1 MSTNN
6 TSDSKTKIFVDLS
19 KSLLPSNLSSNILNG
34 SGGKFHF
41 NGAYTNQS
49 LFSSKGFTFN
59 AQNHASNN
67 NVSSLTASNNDNGYF
82 GAIKR
87 ISTSPRSTSSFK
99 SNSSYST
106 TSSYHTT
113 VSGSLTTNTA
123 GSSSNS
129 WASTRSVSSLTSGF
143 TYYTNNR

>member
-6 TSDSKTKIFVDLS
+6 SSDSKTKIFVDLS
-19 KSLLPSNLSSNILNG
+19 KSLLPSNLSSNILNA
-34 SGGKFHF
+34 SSSKFHF

-59 AQNHASNN
+59 AQTHVCN
-67 NVSSLTASNNDNGYF
+67 NVSSLTASNDNGYF

-113 VSGSLTTNTA
+113 VSGSLSTNTA

>member
-1 MSTNN
+1 MLTNN
-6 TSDSKTKIFVDLS
+6 TDSKTKIFVDLS
-19 KSLLPSNLSSNILNG
+19 KSLVPSNLSSSNN
-34 SGGKFHF
+34 SGNKFHYNSPF
-41 NGAYTNQS
+41 ANQG
-49 LFSSKGFTFN
+49 LFSNKGFTFN

-67 NVSSLTASNNDNGYF
+67 GSLLTSNESGYY

-87 ISTSPRSTSSFK
+87 ISTSPRSTSSYK
-99 SNSSYST
+99 SSSSYTT

-113 VSGSLTTNTA
+113 VSGSLSTNTA

-129 WASTRSVSSLTSGF
+129 SASTRSVSSLTSGF